1 MDFSN
6 LQSRISTAYIPPHR
20 TQLHP
25 RMHSFS
31 SPLSK
36 PLPSQSTPP
45 HHLKWW
51 YVAAA
56 LLTLAFLLYLF
67 SLARGVHLSSR
78 FSDPKSKGFGIVIH
92 VGPTATRARVFEFLN
107 EGHIVPFANG
117 RGPDLMTTHVGL
129 AEFAANVENAGNS
142 LRGLLGFAREKVPK
156 VEWKDTK
163 VRMVVT
169 GGLQRDATEVI
180 LELCRKVLRSSG
192 FMFKDE
198 WVSLVTGEE
207 EGIYAWVAANY
218 ALGTLGGDPQ
228 ETTGLIEL
236 GGASA
241 QITFAPREPPPREFL
256 RTIKVAG
263 VTYNLYSQSM
273 PQFGQDATW
282 ELLHEKHNSRVL
294 LLSSDSIGGVVNP
307 CIPKGYNKAS
317 DRAIALKGSDD
328 KLPESHSAGN
338 FSACRS
344 KALTLLQ
351 KGQETCLH
359 PPCTIVSSFMPELRG
374 KRLVAE
380 NFFFTSELFGLVPK
394 TSLSEIEAA
403 GRHYCEDDWAK
414 QKNEHH
420 GIDEADLLRY
430 CFSSAYIIALLH
442 DGLGIPMD
450 DKRVGFSN
458 RAAGAPLDWT
468 LGAFIL
474 QTVEPDTEPEDLTYI
489 VGDDSVT
496 YITLFAI
503 LFLAI
508 LAAFYITRWRKPQ
521 LKTVYDLEKGRYIV
535 TRVPR

>member
-236 GGASA
+236 DYICAKRTTPKGILTDDQSSWGYIQSLQPKHATIWSA
-241 QITFAPREPPPREFL
+241 
-256 RTIKVAG
+256 
-263 VTYNLYSQSM
+263 
-273 PQFGQDATW
+273 
-282 ELLHEKHNSRVL
+282 
-294 LLSSDSIGGVVNP
+294 SDSIGGVVNP